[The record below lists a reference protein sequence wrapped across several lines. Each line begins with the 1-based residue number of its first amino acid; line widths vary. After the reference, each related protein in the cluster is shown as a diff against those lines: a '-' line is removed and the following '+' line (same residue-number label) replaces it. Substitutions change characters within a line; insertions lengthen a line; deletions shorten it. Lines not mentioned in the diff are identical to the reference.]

1 MLLSLDLEGGQ
12 MSIHVVLISQEPLAN
27 GIPVAMDRPCLV
39 VAVCTEM
46 ATTKK
51 LDQKMAG
58 FLEKLKI
65 PIRPEK
71 NAPDANLFKIRDWA
85 TDLLNRLERDFSGEK
100 IVLNLT
106 GGNKIMSLGFWEAFK
121 DRASRIIY
129 TDTAHDCIEILSDK
143 DLHHPPTLPMG
154 EVLNVKT
161 SLSIQGLEY
170 LGDSSDNSLWR
181 KTVDSR
187 KSLTDYLASKA
198 PALKGLFSS
207 LNAMAGQKGGAFPRP
222 PSGEWK
228 KAIDHIVSN
237 GLADWK
243 SGSCEISFANPDAS
257 HYMGGGWLEEYAFL
271 QAEKA
276 GFKDVRANVKVRLE
290 TEMQVDNELD
300 IVICHRNRLFILEC
314 KTGRMNSNSASKNDP
329 TDIAYKS
336 EVLRQAVGGRFAETY
351 LLLAQPPTQ
360 GLTNRAKD
368 LRITL
373 VTPEELSNLK
383 IIFKKVL
390 DRFK

>member
-1 MLLSLDLEGGQ
+1 
-12 MSIHVVLISQEPLAN
+12 MSIHVILISQEPLAN
-27 GIPVAMDRPCLV
+27 GIPVVMEKPSLV

-46 ATTKK
+46 AITKK

-58 FLEKLKI
+58 FLEEIKI
-65 PIRPEK
+65 PIRLEK
-71 NAPDANLFKIRDWA
+71 HAPDANLSKVRIWA
-85 TDLLNRLERDFSGEK
+85 IDLLNRLEQDFSGEK

-121 DRASRIIY
+121 ERASRIIY

-143 DLHHPPTLPMG
+143 NLHHPPTLPMG
-154 EVLNVKT
+154 QVLDVKT

-170 LGDSSDNSLWR
+170 IGDSSTNPQWR
-181 KTVDSR
+181 TTVDSR
-187 KSLTDYLASKA
+187 KSLTNYLASKA
-198 PALKGLFSS
+198 PVLKGLFSS
-207 LNAMAGQKGGAFPRP
+207 LNAMAGQKSGTFSRS

-228 KAIDHIVSN
+228 KALDYIVSS

-243 SGSCEISFANPDAS
+243 SGSCEISFANPDAA

-271 QAEKA
+271 QAKEA

-314 KTGRMNSNSASKNDP
+314 KTGRMNSNYDSKNDP
-329 TDIAYKS
+329 TGIAYKS
-336 EVLRQAVGGRFAETY
+336 EILRQAVGGRFAETY

-368 LRITL
+368 LSITL
-373 VTPEELSNLK
+373 VTPEELSNLR
-383 IIFKKVL
+383 IIFKKIL
-390 DRFK
+390 DRLK